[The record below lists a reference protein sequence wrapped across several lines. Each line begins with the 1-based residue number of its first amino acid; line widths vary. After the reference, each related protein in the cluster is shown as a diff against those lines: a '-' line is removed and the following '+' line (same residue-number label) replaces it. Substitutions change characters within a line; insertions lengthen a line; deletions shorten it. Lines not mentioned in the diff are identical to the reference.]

1 MQTYNNCAQD
11 TYPFESSPVFAGFW
25 VRLAAYLIDLV
36 IAAALQTALRLVLFL
51 SFSFF
56 WEKNPLDYTFLF
68 QYTWKDA
75 LLYAVGISY
84 FVLCTYYCGAT
95 LGKRALNLQVI
106 GKDGEAPSFLDILYR
121 ETIGRFLA
129 AFVLG
134 IGYIAAGL
142 TREKTGLHDVLAD
155 TRVVYARKIPAY
167 EAYVR
172 REGGRREAA
181 RGAAA
186 AANDQPQDSG
196 QEQTGRQPSAEDRP
210 TQLSGIEERIRPE
223 LPNREAADTAQPK
236 TVPPQH
242 TGTLYDRYMHVN
254 TEKTPDEENRER

>member
-11 TYPFESSPVFAGFW
+11 TYQFADSPVFAGFW

-95 LGKRALNLQVI
+95 LGKRALNLQVT
-106 GKDGEAPSFLDILYR
+106 GKDGGAPSFLDILYR

-155 TRVVYARKIPAY
+155 TRVVYARKIPVY
-167 EAYVR
+167 EAYAR
-172 REGGRREAA
+172 RENGRREAA
-181 RGAAA
+181 PEPSAAEHDGQQA
-186 AANDQPQDSG
+186 A
-196 QEQTGRQPSAEDRP
+196 AEDRTP
-210 TQLSGIEERIRPE
+210 VQLSGTEERIRPE

-236 TVPPQH
+236 AVPPQH